1 MRILSDILESSSI
14 VININKNDLKKY
26 IEIVKKDINRDTNAL
41 LNYLY
46 DYNILS
52 SVVLDDI
59 INKSNVSELSKKY
72 NIPENIIK
80 NIKQLKYED
89 CNIPLYQDSNDF
101 QCVLN
106 KTKTLEDITLDLDS
120 PKSRD
125 KVAKKYIPLVQAI
138 ARKYSNIGFNFADL
152 VSAGMEGLTLAMNDY
167 KKDYFDGNVDK
178 EEASNY
184 KNQSF
189 KQYAGWRIKQKIQ
202 NEIQANSR
210 TVKMSKHISDKVKAA
225 GGSLYTTIS
234 IDARNF
240 DTDGESTGFIDA
252 LSNMMYLQNNRDI
265 SSTRQKEIEDLWTKI
280 FNILDK
286 KFSNKKINNLKIFLM
301 RRGLNGYNKENYKGD
316 LKGFSTKE
324 IQDKLGIKAAAS
336 QMSQID
342 KSIINYLSN
351 NKETRKIL
359 NDIRDLYV
367 ESLIA
372 DNIKSDIFE
381 TLLND
386 ETYLYL
392 ENLTRFNNQNK
403 FDNIVGNTI
412 NEFNYEDSKVIE
424 SCLTNEIDYIDNI
437 YDEYKYLLLE
447 FVSKLNPT
455 KIYKDDLS
463 IINEVAAISNLY
475 KEYHTL
481 D

>member
-1 MRILSDILESSSI
+1 MKILSDILESSSI
-14 VININKNDLKKY
+14 IINIDKDDLKKY
-26 IEIVKKDINRDTNAL
+26 INIVKKEVNRDTNIL

-52 SVVLDDI
+52 SVILDDI
-59 INKSNVSELSKKY
+59 KNKSNTSELSKKY
-72 NIPENIIK
+72 NIPETIIK
-80 NIKQLKYED
+80 SIKKLNYDD
-89 CNIPLYQDSNDF
+89 CDIPLYQDSNDF
-101 QCVLN
+101 QSVLDN
-106 KTKTLEDITLDLDS
+106 TKTLEDITLDLNS
-120 PKSRD
+120 PRSRD
-125 KVAKKYIPLVQAI
+125 KIAKKYIPLVQQI
-138 ARKYSNIGFNFADL
+138 ARKYTKSGFNFADL

-167 KKDYFDGNVDK
+167 NKNYFDGTVNK
-178 EEASNY
+178 EEAT
-184 KNQSF
+184 KFKQLSF
-189 KQYAGWRIKQKIQ
+189 KQYAGWRIQQKIL

-210 TVKMSKHISDKVKAA
+210 TVKMSKHMTDKVEKA
-225 GGSLYTTIS
+225 GGPLYTTVS

-240 DTDGESTGFIDA
+240 DTDGESTGFIDN
-252 LSNMMYLQNNRDI
+252 LSNMIYMQNSRDI
-265 SSTRQKEIEDLWTKI
+265 SSTRQKEIDDLWTKI

-301 RRGLNGYNKENYKGD
+301 RRGLNGYNKENSKGD

-324 IQDKLGIKAAAS
+324 IQDKLGVKASAS
-336 QMSQID
+336 QMSQLD

-367 ESLIA
+367 ESLIS
-372 DNIKSDIFE
+372 DNIKSNIFE

-392 ENLTRFNNQNK
+392 EDLTRLNDIDS
-403 FDNIVGNTI
+403 FDNIIGTTI
-412 NEFNYEDSKVIE
+412 NEFNYEDSKVLE

-447 FVSKLNPT
+447 FVSKVNPT
-455 KIYKDDLS
+455 KVYNDDLS
-463 IINEVAAISNLY
+463 IINEVANISNLY
-475 KEYHTL
+475 KEYHRS
-481 D
+481 